1 MLWVSDRGLN
11 DMLDN
16 DKRSSIKLEPTTIVL
31 GTSLGMIIG
40 ATIGAIKGD
49 VGFWV
54 AMGICFGAAFG
65 SLICRLMSK

>member
-1 MLWVSDRGLN
+1 MLWVSDWGLS

-16 DKRSSIKLEPTTIVL
+16 DKRPSIKPEYTAIAL
-31 GTSLGMIIG
+31 GTSLGIIIG

>member
-31 GTSLGMIIG
+31 GTSSGIIIG

-65 SLICRLMSK
+65 SSISRLMSK